1 MNEFQVAGEDEGEA
15 EPVKC
20 LRVRACLNR
29 YLDHA
34 QYAAC
39 AYHRPVTAGLERV
52 VALRPFPLNVLKDT
66 YAYSCY

>member
-1 MNEFQVAGEDEGEA
+1 M
-15 EPVKC
+15 KC

-39 AYHRPVTAGLERV
+39 AYHRPVTPGLERV
-52 VALRPFPLNVLKDT
+52 VALRPFPLNVLEDT
-66 YAYSCY
+66 YDYSCY